1 MSYRPCKYPRLSQFI
16 GIGLRLSSTSNLCSI
31 SLKPWFWE
39 CNVTYLSSYTQ
50 PVLRMKNAIDA
61 DFLIFDLGNVIID
74 IDYHRS
80 FKLLK
85 SLLSNSFDFKVDSFY
100 TTDFHQAYEKGEID
114 SPTFRNEVRNYFQQ
128 NWDDQKVDELWNS
141 LLGKIPRE
149 RLDLISK
156 LKQSYQVGV
165 LSNTNEIHIDAV
177 YKMLERDFGMK
188 RFEPL
193 FDRVFYS
200 HEMGLAKPSAEIY
213 QKMLQDLDTSADRV
227 VFFDDLEA
235 NVKGAASV
243 GIQAV
248 HVTGPNVIFDF
259 FGYV

>member
-1 MSYRPCKYPRLSQFI
+1 
-16 GIGLRLSSTSNLCSI
+16 
-31 SLKPWFWE
+31 
-39 CNVTYLSSYTQ
+39 
-50 PVLRMKNAIDA
+50 MKNAIDA

-74 IDYHRS
+74 IDYRQS
-80 FKLLK
+80 LNLIK
-85 SLLSNSFDFKVDSFY
+85 SLLPNSFDLKVDSFY
-100 TTDFHQAYEKGEID
+100 STDFHKAYEKGEID

-128 NWDDQKVDELWNS
+128 NWDDKKVDEIWNS
-141 LLGKIPRE
+141 LLGEIPKE
-149 RLDLISK
+149 RLDLVST

-177 YKMLERDFGMK
+177 YKMLEKDFGIN
-188 RFEPL
+188 RFEQL

-200 HEMGLAKPSAEIY
+200 HEMGLAKPSQEIY
-213 QKMLQDLDTSADRV
+213 YKMLEELGTSANRV

-235 NVKGAASV
+235 NVRGAASV

-259 FGYV
+259 FRHV

>member
-1 MSYRPCKYPRLSQFI
+1 
-16 GIGLRLSSTSNLCSI
+16 
-31 SLKPWFWE
+31 
-39 CNVTYLSSYTQ
+39 
-50 PVLRMKNAIDA
+50 MKKTIDA

-74 IDYHRS
+74 IDYQRS
-80 FKLLK
+80 LNLIK
-85 SLLSNSFDFKVDSFY
+85 SLLPNFSGLKVDSFY
-100 TTDFHQAYEKGEID
+100 STDFHKAYEKGEID
-114 SPTFRNEVRNYFQQ
+114 SPTFRNEVRRYFQQ
-128 NWDDQKVDELWNS
+128 DWEDIKVDEIWNS
-141 LLGKIPRE
+141 LLGKIPKE

-177 YKMLERDFGMK
+177 YHHLKTDFGLI

-200 HEMGLAKPSAEIY
+200 HEMGLSKPSSEIY
-213 QKMLQDLDTSADRV
+213 QKMLKELGTTADRV

-235 NVKGAASV
+235 NVKGAAAV

-248 HVTGPNVIFDF
+248 HVTGPEVIFDF
-259 FGYV
+259 FKHV

>member
-1 MSYRPCKYPRLSQFI
+1 
-16 GIGLRLSSTSNLCSI
+16 
-31 SLKPWFWE
+31 
-39 CNVTYLSSYTQ
+39 
-50 PVLRMKNAIDA
+50 MKNAIDA

-74 IDYHRS
+74 IDYRQS
-80 FKLLK
+80 LNLIK
-85 SLLSNSFDFKVDSFY
+85 SLLPNSFDLKVDSFY
-100 TTDFHQAYEKGEID
+100 STDFHKAYEKGEID

-128 NWDDQKVDELWNS
+128 NWDDKKVDELWNS
-141 LLGKIPRE
+141 LLGEIPKE
-149 RLDLISK
+149 RLDLVST

-177 YKMLERDFGMK
+177 YKMLEKDFGIN
-188 RFEPL
+188 RFEQL

-200 HEMGLAKPSAEIY
+200 HEMGLAKPSQEIY
-213 QKMLQDLDTSADRV
+213 YKMLEELGTSANRV

-235 NVKGAASV
+235 NVRGAASV

-259 FGYV
+259 FRHV